1 MDYSYIQIISAVVMV
16 LAVLALIFA
25 WRSYQTTN
33 SERRRRS
40 MLESL
45 GLDPAIASSADLPT
59 IMSDVRARCEHC
71 PSEDVC
77 ERWLRGEETG
87 GNDFCPNARVF
98 EILRK
103 YDPV

>member
-1 MDYSYIQIISAVVMV
+1 MDYTFTQFISAIVMV

-25 WRSYQTTN
+25 WRSYQTAN
-33 SERRRRS
+33 SSRRRLA
-40 MLESL
+40 MLETL
-45 GLDPAIASSADLPT
+45 GLDPAIDSSADLPT
-59 IMSDVRARCEHC
+59 IMSDVRQRCEHC

-103 YDPV
+103 YSAT